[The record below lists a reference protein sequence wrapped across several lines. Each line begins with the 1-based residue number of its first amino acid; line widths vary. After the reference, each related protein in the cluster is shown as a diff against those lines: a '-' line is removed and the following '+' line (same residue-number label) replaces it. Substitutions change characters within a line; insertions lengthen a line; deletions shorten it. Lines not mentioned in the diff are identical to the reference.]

1 MTSNKF
7 TRSLTRATFVALTL
21 TTGFVA
27 ASSVGLISVAQA
39 AAPSKLGN
47 LAPFRAIVVDVVTLV
62 NKGDMGA
69 AKKRVT
75 DLESAW
81 DAAEAG
87 IKPRAASDWHLV
99 DKALNHAYDAVRQD
113 KPSPEACKQALADVL
128 ATMDKLDGKTR

>member
-7 TRSLTRATFVALTL
+7 VRSVTSATFVALTL
-21 TTGFVA
+21 TAGFVA

-47 LAPFRAIVVDVVTLV
+47 LTPFRSIVVDVATLV
-62 NKGDMGA
+62 NKGDMVA

-113 KPSPEACKQALADVL
+113 KPSADACKQALTGVL